1 LPLGFPDRGAGSG
14 IGFAAKGDSARL
26 KFRAHRP
33 LNDQCARNRE
43 RANFPS
49 WSFVV
54 MNGTVLPAWLHS
66 IVFAV
71 LSAYMFMLWAGLK
84 RDSLS
89 EAQKRLVERI
99 EVLRSPGAALSGGF
113 LFLALAVGNAVWAYG
128 YRW

>member
-1 LPLGFPDRGAGSG
+1 
-14 IGFAAKGDSARL
+14 
-26 KFRAHRP
+26 
-33 LNDQCARNRE
+33 
-43 RANFPS
+43 
-49 WSFVV
+49 

-66 IVFAV
+66 IVFTV
-71 LSAYMFMLWAGLK
+71 LSVYMFMLWAGLK

-99 EVLRSPGAALSGGF
+99 EVLRSPGAALSGGC